1 MTVSRTAES
10 NRPAGTLVGGLSYP
24 DYFLPVV
31 ANNAADRDQYL
42 EAFRRAGSDL
52 GFASRRSF
60 QKILADAGLESKV
73 PI

>member
-42 EAFRRAGSDL
+42 EAFRRAGSDWI
-52 GFASRRSF
+52 SNRS
-60 QKILADAGLESKV
+60 A
-73 PI
+73 